1 MQRMRLPKLR
11 GRGKSPTK
19 NFIRKR
25 KRLASEVMLTAVDT
39 GDGPPTL
46 RFKRKWPKIT
56 WMVPPIQTPL
66 YWFDDV
72 MFGKRLIATVGDVFV
87 CDGRRFRMIGAD
99 RMKLGYGYT
108 RWLVYEESD
117 LLPNGGK
124 P

>member
-1 MQRMRLPKLR
+1 
-11 GRGKSPTK
+11 
-19 NFIRKR
+19 
-25 KRLASEVMLTAVDT
+25 LTAVDT

-46 RFKRKWPKIT
+46 QFKREWPKIT
-56 WMVPPIQTPL
+56 WLVPPITTPL